1 MAGFGQFGVAHPDK
15 EEKRNESL
23 NYEFSLVPDD
33 FKAHSLYD
41 LIEEGVYNFT
51 VCDCA
56 PTDDTKNGFKRMKV
70 ELSIDYKGQEARV
83 SDNLMLSSNT
93 TWRIGQFFKC
103 LGMDEEI
110 MKNGGKVTMDTWHAT
125 VGRTG
130 KFENKHREYNGK
142 MYNNVAKYIAP
153 GEKAVR

>member
-15 EEKRNESL
+15 EEKKNE
-23 NYEFSLVPDD
+23 NIGYEFELVPLD
-33 FKAHSLYD
+33 FETHSLYD
-41 LIEEGVYNFT
+41 LIPDGVYNFT
-51 VCDCA
+51 VYDCKPA
-56 PTDDTKNGFKRMKV
+56 DETPKGFQRMQV

-83 SDNLMLSSNT
+83 SDNIVLCSNMI
-93 TWRIGQFFKC
+93 WRIGQFFKC

-130 KFENKHREYNGK
+130 KFENKQREYNGK
-142 MYNNVAKYIAP
+142 MYNRVLKYIAP
-153 GEKAVR
+153 DEKAVR